1 VNSPQLEPLITQAQ
15 IAQRVQELA
24 EAISA
29 DYHERPLGVMTG
41 SLLFLADLMKQ
52 LRVPHQVGVIQ
63 ASSYAGATTT
73 AGTLRTNLDYLPT
86 LAGRDVLLI
95 DDILDTGKTLQEL
108 MNQVATLQPASLKT
122 AVLLWKPERTQVA
135 ITPDYLGF
143 SIADQFVVGYG
154 LDYNDDY
161 RHLPH
166 IQTLRF

>member
-1 VNSPQLEPLITQAQ
+1 MEPLITETQ

-24 EAISA
+24 AAISA
-29 DYHERPLGVMTG
+29 DYHERPLTLLGVMTG

-52 LRVPHQVGVIQ
+52 LRVPHQVGVLQ
-63 ASSYAGATTT
+63 ASSYPGTSTT
-73 AGTLRTNLDYLPT
+73 AGTLRTNLEYLPP
-86 LAGRDVLLI
+86 LSGRDVLLI
-95 DDILDTGKTLQEL
+95 DDILDTGQTLQQL
-108 MNQVATLQPASLKT
+108 LAQLATLQPASLKT
-122 AVLLWKPERTQVA
+122 AVLLWKPARTQVE

-143 SIADQFVVGYG
+143 TIEDHFVVGYG